1 MSEFTG
7 KVIVLTGAN
16 GGFGRE
22 YTRRFLAEGA
32 RLILTDINEEPLRAF
47 AEETLSMH
55 PGGTLLGVIR
65 SDLSTIEGCND
76 LFRKC
81 REITHE
87 VDILVNNAGIL
98 TYGYFHETPVEAW
111 SKVIHVN
118 VMALMHLTS
127 LFLPG
132 MIESGKGQV
141 VIMSSTAG
149 FIPTSFETAY
159 SVSKCAVRGFG
170 MALSD
175 EVNDLGIDVTIIY
188 PLWSGT
194 GILQSPSYGSKRGKK
209 PSSPLVIDPAKIVRA
224 SVEGIRK
231 RKLHVYADPVTKALW
246 WIAKIWPIVGRQP
259 VE

>member
-7 KVIVLTGAN
+7 KVILLTGAN

-32 RLILTDINEEPLRAF
+32 RLILTDIDEESLRVF
-47 AEETLSMH
+47 AEDILRMH
-55 PGGTLLGVIR
+55 TGGSVLAVIR
-65 SDLSTIEGCND
+65 SDLSSIEGCDD

-81 REITHE
+81 REITPHI
-87 VDILVNNAGIL
+87 DILINNAGIL

-111 SKVIHVN
+111 SKIIHVN
-118 VMALMHLTS
+118 VIALMHLTS
-127 LFLPG
+127 LFLPD
-132 MIESGKGQV
+132 MIKRGQGQV

-170 MALSD
+170 MALAD
-175 EVNDLGIDVTIIY
+175 EVKPLGIDVTIIY

-194 GILQSPSYGSKRGKK
+194 AILQSPSYGSKRGKK
-209 PSSPLVIDPAKIVRA
+209 PSSILVINPVKIVRNA
-224 SVEGIRK
+224 IEGIRK
-231 RKLHVYADPVTKALW
+231 RRLHVYADPITKLLW
-246 WIAKIWPIVGRQP
+246 WLTKLKPLVGRQP